1 MRDQWSGDGGDLLKW
16 GALVHIAQREK
27 LSAILHVALY
37 RPDDEW
43 ATVKSSRGAVEIPAE
58 VLRHFR
64 NLDNLHRLSKPS
76 GIRIEVFKAPFKDRS
91 AYFEKVRRRI
101 ESYREVSLVVFLDPD
116 AGVAPNVAGPE
127 HVTEGELR
135 FVYDV
140 LKPGDVLVC
149 YQRSRRLKG
158 WRGDRR
164 RAFTLALGVSS
175 QDVEVFDSELTRD
188 GVLFSV
194 TRSQDNDDDDDDGGE
209 SGESTGSPPGQ
220 TTG

>member
-1 MRDQWSGDGGDLLKW
+1 MRDQWYGDSGDLLKW
-16 GALVHIAQREK
+16 AALVHIAQREA

-43 ATVKSSRGAVEIPAE
+43 ATVNSSRGAVEVPAE
-58 VLRHFR
+58 VLGHFR

-91 AYFEKVRRRI
+91 AYFEKVTRRI
-101 ESYREVSLVVFLDPD
+101 ESYRDVPLAVFLDPD
-116 AGVAPNVAGPE
+116 TGVAPDVPGPE
-127 HVTEGELR
+127 HVAEVELR
-135 FVYDV
+135 LVFDAI
-140 LKPGDVLVC
+140 KPGDVLAC

-175 QDVEVFDSELTRD
+175 HDVEVFDSELTRD

-194 TRSQDNDDDDDDGGE
+194 SKPPLDDGEE
-209 SGESTGSPPGQ
+209 SGESTDSPPRQ
-220 TTG
+220 TTD

>member
-1 MRDQWSGDGGDLLKW
+1 MRDQWHGDGGDLLKW
-16 GALVHIAQREK
+16 ATLIHIAQREK
-27 LSAILHVALY
+27 LLAILHVALY

-43 ATVKSSRGAVEIPAE
+43 ATLNSARGAVEIPAE

-64 NLDNLHRLSKPS
+64 NLDNVHRLSKPS

-101 ESYREVSLVVFLDPD
+101 ESYREESLVVFLDPD
-116 AGVAPNVAGPE
+116 AGLAPDVPGPE
-127 HVTEGELR
+127 HVAEKELR
-135 FVYDV
+135 LVYDV
-140 LKPGDVLVC
+140 IKTGDVLVC

-175 QDVEVFDSELTRD
+175 QDVEIFDSKLTRD

-194 TRSQDNDDDDDDGGE
+194 TKPQPDDGGE
-209 SGESTGSPPGQ
+209 SGESTDSPPGR

>member
-1 MRDQWSGDGGDLLKW
+1 LRDQWYGDDGDLLKW
-16 GALVHIAQREK
+16 GTLVHIAHREK

-43 ATVKSSRGAVEIPAE
+43 AMVNSSRGAVEIPGE

-64 NLDNLHRLSKPS
+64 NLDNVHRLSKPS

-101 ESYREVSLVVFLDPD
+101 ESYREVPLAVFLDPD
-116 AGVAPNVAGPE
+116 SGLARDIAGPE
-127 HVTEGELR
+127 HVTEDEVRLA
-135 FVYDV
+135 YAAM
-140 LKPGDVLVC
+140 KPGDVLVC
-149 YQRSRRLKG
+149 SQRSRRQKG

-164 RAFTLALGVSS
+164 RAFTLALGVAS

-194 TRSQDNDDDDDDGGE
+194 TRRELDDGGE
-209 SGESTGSPPGQ
+209 SGESTRSPSRQ